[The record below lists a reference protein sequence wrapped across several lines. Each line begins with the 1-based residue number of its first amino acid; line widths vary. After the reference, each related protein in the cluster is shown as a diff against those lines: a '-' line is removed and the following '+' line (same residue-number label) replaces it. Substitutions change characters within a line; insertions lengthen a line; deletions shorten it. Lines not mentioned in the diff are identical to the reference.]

1 MLQAT
6 SLFFTFLVGVQ
17 VSLVEH
23 TSYPK
28 GIISSQN
35 GVYTLSCSYHP
46 AFEVSIDQAV
56 LRKDGQAV
64 WHKQGAG
71 ESHFFLGNLGT
82 TVAMIPEGDPVRLDF
97 YDGQGRRAGTVRVPF
112 TQGAQFS
119 DDGEHFFIVS
129 GTGGLLQ
136 FAKDGETEAQFGPA
150 NAFAISGDG
159 RTVALVQGSELSIFR
174 SQKLLLRAALPR
186 ANVRSMTLSRDGK
199 TLGVIDQGTL
209 LVFDT
214 RAKKE
219 LSRVRLANPI
229 VLGVA
234 PDGEQVVCAQEE
246 RRATSL
252 VRFSLFS
259 RTGAKTAEWSKQFER
274 EYETVHRIDCRSN
287 GIIDVYTTDG
297 RDRYF
302 VSGKED

>member
-1 MLQAT
+1 MLQVM
-6 SLFFTFLVGVQ
+6 SLFFASLVGIQ
-17 VSLVEH
+17 VTLVEH
-23 TSYPK
+23 TANPS
-28 GIISSQN
+28 GITVSQN
-35 GVYTLSCSYHP
+35 GVYVLSCSYRP
-46 AFEVSIDQAV
+46 GFEVGIDQAV

-82 TVAMIPEGDPVRLDF
+82 AVAMIPEGDPVRLDF
-97 YDGQGRRAGTVRVPF
+97 YDEPGRRAGTVRVPF
-112 TQGAQFS
+112 PQGAQFS
-119 DDGEHFFIVS
+119 DDGEHFFVLS
-129 GTGGLLQ
+129 GTQGLLQ
-136 FAKDGETEAQFGPA
+136 FAKDGKTEAQFGAA
-150 NAFAISGDG
+150 NTFAISGDG

-174 SQKLLLRAALPR
+174 SQKLLFRAALPS

-219 LSRVRLANPI
+219 LWRISLANPI

-234 PDGEQVVCAQEE
+234 QDGEQVVCAQEE
-246 RRATSL
+246 RQATSR
-252 VRFSLFS
+252 VRFCLFS
-259 RTGAKTAEWSKQFER
+259 RTGAKIVEWSRQFEYD
-274 EYETVHRIDCRSN
+274 YETVHRIDYRPN
-287 GIIDVYTTDG
+287 GIVDVFTTDG